1 MMHGFGYGG
10 CGGGIGV
17 IFMGIFWIV
26 VICLIV
32 WGAVR
37 MGRRGYWM
45 HSGHMHGGYN
55 IQNPLYIAKERYA
68 KGEID
73 KEQYEQLKK
82 DLS

>member
-1 MMHGFGYGG
+1 MMHHVFGFGGFG
-10 CGGGIGV
+10 MIC
-17 IFMGIFWIV
+17 MAIFWIV
-26 VICLIV
+26 VICLII
-32 WGAVR
+32 WGAAR
-37 MGRRGYWM
+37 MARHGCCM

-55 IQNPLYIAKERYA
+55 IQNALDIVKERYA